1 MRYYVGT
8 RVHYVLV
15 EADDEAEAQ
24 TKAKPLLKELVTHNF
39 PIEIHTV
46 RPAMEDEIELW
57 DWHHE
62 MVDRHTND

>member
-1 MRYYVGT
+1 MRYYVAT

-24 TKAKPLLKELVTHNF
+24 TNAEPLLKELTTHNF

-46 RPAMEDEIELW
+46 RPATEDEIELW

-62 MVDRHTND
+62 MVDRHSNN